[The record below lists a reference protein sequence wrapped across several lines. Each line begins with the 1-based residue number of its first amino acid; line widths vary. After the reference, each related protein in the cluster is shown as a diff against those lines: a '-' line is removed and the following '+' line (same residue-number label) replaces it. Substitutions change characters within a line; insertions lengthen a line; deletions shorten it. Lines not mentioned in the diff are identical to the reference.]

1 MGIDNLT
8 WLQHY
13 FSDVINLTIGNT
25 WTNKCANMVK
35 CEFPN
40 GQCDKLRKFENTII
54 IR

>member
-13 FSDVINLTIGNT
+13 FSDVINFTIGNT

-35 CEFPN
+35 CEFPMDSVIN
-40 GQCDKLRKFENTII
+40 LENLKHNNN
-54 IR
+54 